1 MKRIIFAIIVF
12 FLFPIGVSFAQ
23 SVADDF
29 HSEILTLYNFDPKE
43 ATKEDI
49 AKIEIKLDEF
59 WSKVEHNK
67 ETYLELLRNELSDY
81 SNPSFFFFD
90 GSRLLLKISND
101 IGDKQIV
108 LKAFTH
114 YDLKGIQRFSYFMTV
129 HNLAVENLDTADV
142 ALHILD
148 LPTFKVYIPQHS
160 FTLNQGDS
168 LIYML
173 LPTKE
178 SYYLDKAIERLRTE
192 KNETAKKSL
201 IDLLWAT
208 VTKSGDEAIAAFIN
222 DPSQPKDLKS
232 YAGELSLPYKGPFSF
247 YTIFSIFRSEKSLRE
262 KRRKVMHRVSD
273 EAIYDFIAITQKIR
287 QKFKSREGEKNK
299 EISESLH

>member
-49 AKIEIKLDEF
+49 AQIEIKLDEF

-108 LKAFTH
+108 LKAFPH
-114 YDLKGIQRFSYFMTV
+114 YDLKGIRRLVYFSIV
-129 HNLAVENLDTADV
+129 HSFAAEELDTADA

-148 LPTFKVYIPQHS
+148 LPTFQVYIPKHAL
-160 FTLNQGDS
+160 TLKQRES
-168 LIYML
+168 LLYML

-178 SYYLDKAIERLRTE
+178 SYYLDKATERLRTE
-192 KNETAKKSL
+192 KDETSKRSL
-201 IDLLWAT
+201 LYLLWAT
-208 VTKSGDEAIAAFIN
+208 VTKSGDEAITAFIN
-222 DPSQPKDLKS
+222 DPSQPKDLRD
-232 YAGELSLPYKGPFSF
+232 YAERLRLDGKVSSLP
-247 YTIFSIFRSEKSLRE
+247 TIFSILSFQTYETLKE
-262 KRRKVMHRVSD
+262 KRRKKMRQVSD
-273 EAIYDFIAITQKIR
+273 EALFHDYPRLTRKIR
-287 QKFKSREGEKNK
+287 QKFKSGEGEK
-299 EISESLH
+299 